1 MLTGV
6 SSTFNNDS
14 LIVTMIAIPILIML
28 SLTITFQP
36 GFAQDINKLSG
47 DYTNNYTGFHIKLPE
62 GWTGFEAGQFFTA
75 TPAGFSLKN
84 VSQLGVTVPRLQ
96 AIKSDPMD
104 NASIISI
111 VGDQSMLRQDR
122 DSLLV
127 GCKIS
132 SRTYVEVNGVNSE
145 KTTAECGSDQKIVGY
160 QFASKKSYIP
170 NEPAIIL
177 ILFNGT
183 SAGFDHNLPKFEQS
197 IQTLKIDEP
206 RNIQADIAQ
215 MTK

>member
-1 MLTGV
+1 
-6 SSTFNNDS
+6 
-14 LIVTMIAIPILIML
+14 ML
-28 SLTITFQP
+28 SLTITFHP
-36 GFAQDINKLSG
+36 GFAQDINKMSR

-62 GWTGFEAGQFFTA
+62 GWTGFEGGQFFTA
-75 TPAGFSLKN
+75 SPAGFSLKN
-84 VSQLGVTVPRLQ
+84 VSQLAMYGGGTVPRIQ

-104 NASIISI
+104 NASIISF
-111 VGDQSMLRQDR
+111 VHGESMLRQDR
-122 DSLLV
+122 DSSPA

-160 QFASKKSYIP
+160 LFASNKSYIP
-170 NEPAIIL
+170 NEPAIIQ
-177 ILFNGT
+177 IMFNGT